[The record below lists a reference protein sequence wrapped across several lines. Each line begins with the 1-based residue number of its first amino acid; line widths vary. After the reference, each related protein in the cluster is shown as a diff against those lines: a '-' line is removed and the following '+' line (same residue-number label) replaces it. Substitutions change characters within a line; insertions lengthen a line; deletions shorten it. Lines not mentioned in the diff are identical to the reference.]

1 MNKQQSAGTNIQ
13 EIDDEISLRD
23 IILML
28 KEWWNYFLSK
38 WVILLFA
45 GMMGGSIGVLYAYF
59 QKPVYTA
66 YLSFALEGDQS
77 SGGLSGA
84 LGLASQ
90 FGFNLGGS
98 GGGAF
103 EGDNLLQFM
112 ISRSMVEKAL
122 LSDIEIKGKKQ
133 TLADYYI
140 EFNEMRESWE
150 GKAGLE
156 DLHFLPGADRSKF
169 NIKQD
174 SVLGEIHKSLLT
186 GALTVDKIDKKL
198 SLIEVKV
205 ISENEL
211 FAKSF
216 TELLTKE
223 VADFYTETKTKK
235 SSVNVAIL
243 QKQTDSVR
251 SELNSAILGVASTID
266 NNPNPNMSRQALRV
280 PSQRRQVDVQANT
293 AILQELIKNL
303 EMAKVALRNET
314 PLIQIIDRPI
324 LPLKK
329 DRVSK
334 RNSLLTGGILSGF
347 IVLAYLIFKRLMG
360 NELT

>member
-1 MNKQQSAGTNIQ
+1 MNQLKSTDSDIQ
-13 EIDDEISLRD
+13 TMDDEVTLKD
-23 IILML
+23 IILTV
-28 KEWWNYFLSK
+28 KVWWKYFVSK
-38 WVILLFA
+38 WVILFLA
-45 GMMGGSIGVLYAYF
+45 GVLGGAVGLLYAYF

-66 YLSFALEGDQS
+66 YLSFALEEDQS
-77 SGGLSGA
+77 SGGLGGA

-98 GGGAF
+98 GGGVF

-122 LSDIEIKGKKQ
+122 LTDVEIKGKRQ

-140 EFNEMRESWE
+140 EFNELRDSWE
-150 GKAGLE
+150 GKVGLE
-156 DLHFLPGADRSKF
+156 DLHFISGTDRSKF

-174 SVLGEIHKSLLT
+174 SVLGEIHKSLIS

-205 ISENEL
+205 KSVDEF

-216 TELLTKE
+216 TEILTKE

-235 SSVNVAIL
+235 SAVNVAIL

-251 SELNSAILGVASTID
+251 IELNAAILGVASTID

-324 LPLKK
+324 IPLKK

-334 RNSLLTGGILSGF
+334 RNSLLTGGFLSGF

-360 NELT
+360 NGLT